1 MPEHPTSDDQPPVII
16 TSTNRFGHDQ
26 ADPDETLADPME
38 LLAAWLP
45 GNDDELRPLMTLTTI
60 GADGYPDSRSV
71 LLSEFDGEAIAFH
84 TDARTRKARELAAD
98 GRVSLVLAW
107 VEHARQLT
115 VAGDAVP
122 VTAEA
127 AASVFRARSRYLQ
140 LLAWMNSAELAH
152 LPRAERV
159 AAWEAFAAAHPEGTL
174 DAPEHWVGYRVLPHR
189 LTFWRGDLE
198 GPSNRVEYT
207 RGADGAWSAT
217 RLPG

>member
-1 MPEHPTSDDQPPVII
+1 MHHDDPALPPVII

-26 ADPDETLADPME
+26 EHPDEVLADPME

-45 GNDDELRPLMTLTTI
+45 ANDDELRPLMTLTTI

-71 LLSEFDGEAIAFH
+71 LLSDHDERGITFH

-98 GRVSLVLAW
+98 GRVSIVVAW

-115 VAGDAVP
+115 IAGDAVQVP
-122 VTAEA
+122 AEEA
-127 AASVFRARSRYLQ
+127 AAVFRARSRYLQ
-140 LLAWMNSAELAH
+140 LLAWMNSSELAQ

-159 AAWEAFAAAHPEGTL
+159 ARWEAFAAEHPDGEL
-174 DAPEHWVGYRVLPHR
+174 DPPPHWVGYRVRPHR

-207 RGADGAWSAT
+207 RDASGGWTAA

>member
-1 MPEHPTSDDQPPVII
+1 MHHDDPPVII

-26 ADPDETLADPME
+26 QNPDEVLADPMQ

-45 GNDDELRPLMTLTTI
+45 ANDDELRPLMTLTTI

-71 LLSEFDGEAIAFH
+71 LLSDFDAQGLTFH

-98 GRVSLVLAW
+98 SRVSLVLPW

-115 VAGDAVP
+115 VAGDAAP
-122 VTAEA
+122 VGADEA
-127 AASVFRARSRYLQ
+127 AAVFRVRSRYLQ
-140 LLAWMNSAELAH
+140 LLAWMNSAELAQ

-159 AAWEAFAAAHPEGTL
+159 ARWEAFAAAHPEGEL
-174 DAPEHWVGYRVLPHR
+174 DPPEHWVGYRVRPHR

-207 RGADGAWSAT
+207 RDASGAWTAA